1 VASAGVV
8 STTAAENSVPEQFF
22 DDVASVLAKQRAWD
36 GETDSVP
43 A

>member
-1 VASAGVV
+1 LRVV
-8 STTAAENSVPEQFF
+8 STIAAYGSVPEQFF
-22 DDVASVLAKQRAWD
+22 DDFASVLAKQRAWD